1 LVINYFNM
9 SNKIY
14 YFISTLLLLNSCS
27 KPNERPCWKSNGNT
41 ISITQALNQ
50 TIDSIELKDN
60 VNLIL
65 INDSLNFFTIE
76 GPENLVEFIK
86 ISSSNNKTTISN
98 SNRCD
103 FLRTPLPINVYY
115 HYSVLNNI
123 ELSGY
128 GTLSNHGLIQ
138 HNININAFEALS
150 NIVLELQNDTTI
162 LTLMKGSIDVSLKG
176 ASNYLYGYTS
186 GYGPFKADSLLCSTA
201 HGHSTGL
208 GDFYLNATSS
218 LIIELR
224 SMGDF
229 YYYGNPIITNFTQ
242 TGTGKIINMN

>member
-1 LVINYFNM
+1 M
-9 SNKIY
+9 SKKIY
-14 YFISTLLLLNSCS
+14 YIVLILMLLHSCS
-27 KPNERPCWKSNGNT
+27 KPNESPCWKSNGNT
-41 ISITQALNQ
+41 ISITQSLDQSIN
-50 TIDSIELKDN
+50 SIELKDD

-65 INDSLNFFTIE
+65 INDSMDFLTIE
-76 GPENLVEFIK
+76 GPENLVEFIDI
-86 ISSSNNKTTISN
+86 ISSNEKIIISN

-103 FLRTPLPINVYY
+103 FLRSPLPINVYY
-115 HYSVLNNI
+115 HYSDLKNI

-150 NIVLELQNDTTI
+150 NIALELQNDTTI

>member
-1 LVINYFNM
+1 LVIKYFKM
-9 SNKIY
+9 SKKICY
-14 YFISTLLLLNSCS
+14 IVLILMLLHSCS
-27 KPNERPCWKSNGNT
+27 KTNESPCWKSNGNT
-41 ISITQALNQ
+41 ISITQSLNQ
-50 TIDSIELKDN
+50 SIDSIELKDD

-65 INDSLNFFTIE
+65 INDSMNFFTIE
-76 GPENLVEFIK
+76 GPENLVEFIDITTSNEK
-86 ISSSNNKTTISN
+86 IIISN

-103 FLRTPLPINVYY
+103 FLRAPQPINVYY
-115 HYSVLNNI
+115 HYSVLKNI

-138 HNININAFEALS
+138 HNIKINAFEALS
-150 NIVLELQNDTTI
+150 NIALELQNDTTI
-162 LTLMKGSIDVSLKG
+162 LTLIKGSVNVSLKG

-224 SMGDF
+224 SMGNF